1 MNNENIEGTKLWSQ
15 VIKDSQYEEVPYAN
29 KLAYCNTCALS
40 EKLAKMFNAN
50 KNNK

>member
-1 MNNENIEGTKLWSQ
+1 MNNENNNIENTKIWSQ

-29 KLAYCNTCALS
+29 KLAYYNTCALS
-40 EKLAKMFNAN
+40 KKIAKMFN